1 MTPET
6 QRQLALVAITAVVF
20 LLTSFLV
27 PWLKTKLAT
36 LTPARLTLVFQ
47 VADLAFGA
55 LEELARKS
63 DTDLDDKAVAGLKT
77 VEELLRA
84 NGQPTLTTGEVQL
97 VKARFDG
104 LHAASLATV
113 TVSPTVPK

>member
-1 MTPET
+1 MSHET
-6 QRQLALVAITAVVF
+6 LTQLGAVAVTAVVF
-20 LLTSFLV
+20 LLVTFLV
-27 PWLKTKLAT
+27 PWLKPKLAT
-36 LTPARLTLVFQ
+36 LSPARLTLVFQ

-55 LEELARKS
+55 LEELARK
-63 DTDLDDKAVAGLKT
+63 TDNTIDDKAVEGLKT
-77 VEELLRA
+77 VEELLKA

-113 TVSPTVPK
+113 TVSPLPPQ